1 MSRWTQKVWEPNGHH
16 SAPLET
22 SEYERLHKLAH
33 ERGLFVFLRRDETG
47 ELALL
52 GLSNGL
58 GVGLTDIS
66 ELDLAARKLRGRLAR
81 EVSR

>member
-1 MSRWTQKVWEPNGHH
+1 MNRWIPKVWEPDGHH
-16 SAPLET
+16 SAHT
-22 SEYERLHKLAH
+22 QKSEYERLHTLAH
-33 ERGLFVFLRRDETG
+33 KRGLFVFLRREKTG

-58 GVGLTDIS
+58 GVELSDIS
-66 ELDLAARKLRGRLAR
+66 ELDSAARKLRGRLAR

>member
-1 MSRWTQKVWEPNGHH
+1 MSRWTQKVWVPDGHH

-22 SEYERLHKLAH
+22 SEYERLHMLAH
-33 ERGLFVFLRRDETG
+33 KRGLFVFLRRDETG
-47 ELALL
+47 SLVLL

-58 GVGLTDIS
+58 GVELSDIS
-66 ELDLAARKLRGRLAR
+66 ELDVAARKLRGRLAR

>member
-1 MSRWTQKVWEPNGHH
+1 MSRFERDVWEPNGHH
-16 SAPLET
+16 SSPLKT
-22 SEYERLHKLAH
+22 SEYERLHKLAYK
-33 ERGLFVFLRRDETG
+33 RGLFVFLRRDETG

-66 ELDLAARKLRGRLAR
+66 ELDLAARKLRVRLAR